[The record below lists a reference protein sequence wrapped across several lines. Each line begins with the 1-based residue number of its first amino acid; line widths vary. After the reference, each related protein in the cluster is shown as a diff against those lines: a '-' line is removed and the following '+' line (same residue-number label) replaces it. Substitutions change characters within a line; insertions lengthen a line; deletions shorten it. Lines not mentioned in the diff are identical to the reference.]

1 MNPDDLEALK
11 VAFSLYDKNL
21 DGRLSKAELQTMFS
35 TDDFNMIDSFDTK
48 GPLFVIDFKY

>member
-35 TDDFNMIDSFDTK
+35 TDDFKMTESE
-48 GPLFVIDFKY
+48 GLLFVSF